1 MLQVIDQPSA
11 KRMFDFVH
19 TFVRGFFTAFEVKYT
34 ICPIS
39 KNKIRKFRNSTFQT
53 FEDRNFYTQRDENYY
68 IPHTVNML
76 I

>member
-11 KRMFDFVH
+11 KRMFDFV
-19 TFVRGFFTAFEVKYT
+19 RGFFTAFEVKYT
-34 ICPIS
+34 ICLIF

-53 FEDRNFYTQRDENYY
+53 FEDRNFYTQGDENYY
-68 IPHTVNML
+68 ILHTVNML